1 MKFLYEPFSVESS
14 ILSTLSDHL
23 NAEITSKSIIPMMDI
38 YIYIYKTYFG
48 SCQLSKNSFYYLKNT
63 LSSKYDIEK
72 FIATILIEAIKTLVN
87 AGCVLFKNEDLEPK
101 ILGKITSHYYL
112 SHKPLKCSMK
122 NFLRIVLFAK
132 ITFLYHH
139 NTDYSSPRIKIFFC
153 KSVSVG
159 LSCPLKIIIP
169 TSSQLSSRLLDLI
182 R

>member
-14 ILSTLSDHL
+14 VLSTPSDHL

-38 YIYIYKTYFG
+38 YIYLKLT
-48 SCQLSKNSFYYLKNT
+48 LNS
-63 LSSKYDIEK
+63 LSSKYNIDK

-87 AGCVLFKNEDLEPK
+87 AGCVLFKDEDLEPK

-122 NFLRIVLFAK
+122 NFLRIVLSQYNTMK
-132 ITFLYHH
+132 ILLIKFLLKLLFFIII
-139 NTDYSSPRIKIFFC
+139 TLTIALLVLKKFFC
-153 KSVSVG
+153 KSVLVG

-169 TSSQLSSRLLDLI
+169 TSSQLSSRLLDSI